1 TRMHECRRDRVRA
14 GASRSARW
22 SGGLVLTAF
31 LVLTLARAGG
41 SGVIS
46 ETIPSGWVAVTPGPG
61 AEIVQVL
68 QDLPHRPHSLGPRA
82 AHQRTKATPA
92 TFRPVRSTAT
102 DGTPLAGI
110 LGLGLNADTA
120 PRPGIVLVGGYT
132 QTTNH
137 KYIVELADLFQRNGW
152 NVLAIDLRGHGV
164 SRTLSSAMI
173 TGGWKEAGDIIG
185 AVRFLKATSG
195 TTSVGVI
202 GFSDGGRGLVKAL
215 AG

>member
-1 TRMHECRRDRVRA
+1 ECRRDRVRA

-22 SGGLVLTAF
+22 SGGLGLAAF
-31 LVLTLARAGG
+31 LLLTPPRAGG

-46 ETIPSGWVAVTPGPG
+46 GTIPRDWGGGRAGASGEVGPV
-61 AEIVQVL
+61 IK
-68 QDLPHRPHSLGPRA
+68 DLPPDPNSPGLRA

-102 DGTPLAGI
+102 DRTPLAGI

-137 KYIVELADLFQRNGW
+137 KYIVELADLFQRNGR
-152 NVLAIDLRGHGV
+152 NVLAI
-164 SRTLSSAMI
+164 
-173 TGGWKEAGDIIG
+173 
-185 AVRFLKATSG
+185 
-195 TTSVGVI
+195 
-202 GFSDGGRGLVKAL
+202 
-215 AG
+215 